1 MLSRPI
7 PRIPGIPTART
18 GAHQAR
24 ERHDLKTVDLF
35 EDECLVHRG
44 DILMILW
51 LEWLCCFLWVFD
63 TDVYWLFMGYDE
75 EYDRNMIGMHHVL
88 WNVCCAPL
96 VTMVIPQG
104 NPKSHLVYHHVPS

>member
-51 LEWLCCFLWVFD
+51 LEWLCCF
-63 TDVYWLFMGYDE
+63 MG
-75 EYDRNMIGMHHVL
+75 V
-88 WNVCCAPL
+88 
-96 VTMVIPQG
+96 
-104 NPKSHLVYHHVPS
+104 